1 MSRKAIMRQQ
11 VERRLH
17 ALQAEWASGQHMLA
31 ELEAQQT
38 NLRNTLLRISGAMQV
53 LEELLAQAP
62 EEVQSSG
69 ELHRCWSIVPG
80 RTDGLMTS
88 CGPVARSSRSDRVT
102 GLIRRHYMPVGGYV
116 NWVTRGPAFLH
127 SKPGPKPYGPV
138 MLSKALPNKAAEAAL
153 SIPTSRLCLQAL
165 VMSVSHHN
173 PALTLTSRTAS

>member
-62 EEVQSSG
+62 EDVHPPIGSG
-69 ELHRCWSIVPG
+69 GGVGDSGGIDVG
-80 RTDGLMTS
+80 GD
-88 CGPVARSSRSDRVT
+88 SRS
-102 GLIRRHYMPVGGYV
+102 
-116 NWVTRGPAFLH
+116 NA
-127 SKPGPKPYGPV
+127 S
-138 MLSKALPNKAAEAAL
+138 
-153 SIPTSRLCLQAL
+153 SIA
-165 VMSVSHHN
+165 
-173 PALTLTSRTAS
+173 